1 MFSLNNIL
9 SVARSAITVQQA
21 AVQVAANNIS
31 NATTE
36 GYSRQRVVLK
46 PGTPIQTALGPA
58 ATGVRIAAYE
68 RMRDPLLDV
77 TFRRDEGKAS
87 ANGMRRDLLQEMEG
101 VFGEPS
107 ENGLGATLDAFW
119 SAWDDLA
126 NDPLSES
133 ARGMVRQ
140 RGIQVTSTLQNAS
153 SELDGV
159 AANALNRLRGSVEQ
173 LNEAGKQVARLNV
186 EIVAT
191 EAGGATASDLRDARD
206 RLIDQMAGIA
216 NVRVTEQANGSASVM
231 VENTLFVDGGDSKTL
246 SVGVAGG
253 SIRVEIVTAAGS
265 VIPLSTFAE
274 GSALN
279 ETLRVINTD
288 IPAAQARLDNL
299 ANSLVTQVNS
309 IHLAGFGSAD
319 GFAANGVAFFTPPPA
334 GQTVT
339 ARTIELSAAV
349 QLDASAIASSGAAGQ
364 SSDNSVALQ
373 LANLRTSSTSVT
385 LNPGP
390 PARTESFGG
399 AYRDLIS
406 GIARDTRAAEDSA
419 TVFATIVAQTDTRRA
434 SVSGVSVDEELI
446 SLMQHQQAYVAA
458 TRVVTAV
465 DEMLRDLLAMV

>member
-1 MFSLNNIL
+1 
-9 SVARSAITVQQA
+9 
-21 AVQVAANNIS
+21 
-31 NATTE
+31 
-36 GYSRQRVVLK
+36 
-46 PGTPIQTALGPA
+46 
-58 ATGVRIAAYE
+58 
-68 RMRDPLLDV
+68 
-77 TFRRDEGKAS
+77 
-87 ANGMRRDLLQEMEG
+87 
-101 VFGEPS
+101 
-107 ENGLGATLDAFW
+107 
-119 SAWDDLA
+119 
-126 NDPLSES
+126 
-133 ARGMVRQ
+133 
-140 RGIQVTSTLQNAS
+140 
-153 SELDGV
+153 
-159 AANALNRLRGSVEQ
+159 
-173 LNEAGKQVARLNV
+173 
-186 EIVAT
+186 
-191 EAGGATASDLRDARD
+191 
-206 RLIDQMAGIA
+206 
-216 NVRVTEQANGSASVM
+216 
-231 VENTLFVDGGDSKTL
+231 
-246 SVGVAGG
+246 
-253 SIRVEIVTAAGS
+253 